1 MLLLPAI
8 LETYRSLVDRSFKV
22 VFATME
28 LTPEQAGALNESIQK
43 AGFLAFKVDKFKQKE
58 IEAIESLESDYEDK
72 GKTPG
77 QRLRAV
83 LFVNFSFN
91 AEGYENFNDYYNL
104 HMNRIINDYK
114 KRLP

>member
-8 LETYRSLVDRSFKV
+8 LESYRSLVDKSFKV
-22 VFATME
+22 VFATNE
-28 LTPEQAGALNESIQK
+28 LTPEQAAALTTSIQQF
-43 AGFLAFKVDKFKQKE
+43 GYLAFKVDQFKQKE
-58 IEAIESLESDYEDK
+58 KDALESLESDYEDK